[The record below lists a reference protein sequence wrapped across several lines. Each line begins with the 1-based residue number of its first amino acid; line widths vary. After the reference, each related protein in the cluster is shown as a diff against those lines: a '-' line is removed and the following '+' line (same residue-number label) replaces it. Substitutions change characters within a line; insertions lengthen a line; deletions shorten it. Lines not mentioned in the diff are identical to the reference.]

1 MYSASARF
9 YEICKNKTHC
19 HNNKEKHS
27 YLVKVWA
34 WLGFA
39 DPIEVGNIDEL
50 EIIVKTCIGQFIL
63 SRVNDVGQ
71 ISQFLVA
78 PVVQVADATRRNYRE

>member
-1 MYSASARF
+1 MYKLILLSHHHKQTRL
-9 YEICKNKTHC
+9 
-19 HNNKEKHS
+19 

-50 EIIVKTCIGQFIL
+50 EIIVKSSIGQFVL
-63 SRVNDVGQ
+63 SWVNDVGQ

-78 PVVQVADATRRNYRE
+78 PVVEVADAVNRRHNE